1 MITGRSGLSL
11 SSQVTNVEE
20 LALSYGSWTGIRTN
34 HVISATGSF
43 FDESGS
49 SRGISTKE
57 DLALLLALR
66 RQADVVI
73 VDAKT
78 ARKEKY
84 RKLSSAHLAIVSAS
98 GNFQSI
104 PAASS
109 KSEVTLF
116 SPNTPNSDS
125 ELKKIEHVAIDPAEP
140 FVALLAWANQM
151 KFSSILLEAGPTLTS
166 VCFATSKVV
175 QSAITVT
182 PRLPKDQ
189 LERPLNPFSHEGS
202 LVSLAESE
210 DATFALWNY

>member
-1 MITGRSGLSL
+1 MITALSGLAL
-11 SSQVTNVEE
+11 SSQVTNVED

-66 RQADVVI
+66 RQADLVI

-78 ARKEKY
+78 ARNERY

-125 ELKKIEHVAIDPAEP
+125 ELKIEHVAIDPAEP

-182 PRLPKDQ
+182 PRLPMDQ
-189 LERPLNPFSHEGS
+189 LKRPLNPFSQEGA

-210 DATFALWNY
+210 DATFTLWGY

>member
-34 HVISATGSF
+34 HVISASGSF

-66 RQADVVI
+66 RQADLVI

-78 ARKEKY
+78 ARNERY

-98 GNFQSI
+98 GNFQAI

-109 KSEVTLF
+109 ESEVTLF
-116 SPNTPNSDS
+116 SPSAPTSDG
-125 ELKKIEHVAIDPAEP
+125 EIEIEHVAIDPAEP

-151 KFSSILLEAGPTLTS
+151 KFSSMLLEAGPTLTR
-166 VCFATSKVV
+166 VCFETAEVA

-182 PRLPKDQ
+182 PRLPEDQ

-210 DATFALWNY
+210 DATFALWSY

>member
-1 MITGRSGLSL
+1 MITGRSGLAL

-34 HVISATGSF
+34 HVISASGNF

-78 ARKEKY
+78 ARNERY

-104 PAASS
+104 PAVISI
-109 KSEVTLF
+109 SEVTLF
-116 SPNTPNSDS
+116 SPNTPTSDS
-125 ELKKIEHVAIDPAEP
+125 EFNIEHVAIDPAEP

-151 KFSSILLEAGPTLTS
+151 KFSSMLLEAGPTLTR
-166 VCFATSKVV
+166 VCFETAEVA

-182 PRLPKDQ
+182 PRLPEDQ
-189 LERPLNPFSHEGS
+189 LERPVNPFSHEGS

-210 DATFALWNY
+210 DATFALWSY